1 MAETKLSNQQKDLE
15 LFHEHNCLINDRLIY
30 FGSTDYEE
38 DDTGESGVDFKS
50 AAKVIKNLVYLD
62 LKKKSNIKLYFNS
75 PGGDWHHGMA
85 IYDCILGLRSEVKF
99 VGFGYVRSMGSIIMQ
114 ACNQRLLT
122 PNCKVM
128 IHDGTFGHYGT
139 PKTTEAWSKES
150 IKARRKMYEIYY
162 SNMLCK
168 NSKITLK
175 KIEDMCNYDC
185 IMSAEKAV
193 EIGLA
198 DKVLK

>member
-1 MAETKLSNQQKDLE
+1 MTKTSKEFE
-15 LFHEHNCLINDRLIY
+15 LFHEHNCLLKERLVY
-30 FGSTDYEE
+30 FGSEYYDE
-38 DDTGESGVDFKS
+38 DDCGETGVDFSS
-50 AAKVIKNLVYLD
+50 AAKAIKNLIYLD
-62 LKKKSNIKLYFNS
+62 RQNKNNIQLYFNS

-85 IYDCILGLRSEVKF
+85 IYDCILGLRSKITF

-114 ACNQRLLT
+114 ACHKRYLT
-122 PNCKVM
+122 PSCKVM

-162 SNMLCK
+162 AGMIKK
-168 NSKITLK
+168 NKKITLK
-175 KIEDMCNYDC
+175 KIEDMCSFDC
-185 IMSAEKAV
+185 IIDGQDAV
-193 EIGLA
+193 NMGLA